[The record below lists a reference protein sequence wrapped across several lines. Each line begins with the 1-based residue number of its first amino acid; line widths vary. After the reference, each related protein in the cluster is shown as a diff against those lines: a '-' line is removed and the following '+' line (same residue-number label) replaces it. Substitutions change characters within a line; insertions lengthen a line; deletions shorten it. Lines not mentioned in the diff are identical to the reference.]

1 MVSTTPITFHP
12 LGAVISGAEL
22 RQLRTTD
29 LRLSQRQLGLALGVT
44 PATISN
50 WNSPRAYPS
59 PVRCSCSSWSAC
71 GSRMSSADSCYGGRS
86 ANDHRENPPTS
97 RR

>member
-50 WNSPRAYPS
+50 WELAASVPVAGALLVQLMVGLWKPHELRGLLLRRA
-59 PVRCSCSSWSAC
+59 V
-71 GSRMSSADSCYGGRS
+71 G
-86 ANDHRENPPTS
+86 E
-97 RR
+97 